1 MNLKNMRKLR
11 AVLRSRKNPVAFDM
25 ANWFH
30 HNHRRIRTATGI
42 CNVVEK
48 HSCGTAACLAGHAAI
63 LAWQSGDIPKFRKNM
78 NVSTVAAEWLG
89 LDSFKSHNLFMGQ
102 WGGQNKLLRKIT
114 KPEAI
119 AELTRLIDAE
129 AA

>member
-11 AVLRSRKNPVAFDM
+11 AALQSRKNPVAFDM
-25 ANWFH
+25 GTWFR
-30 HNHRRIRTATGI
+30 HNDHRLVTATGI

-48 HSCGTAACLAGHAAI
+48 HPCGTAACLAGHAAI
-63 LAWQSGDIPKFRKNM
+63 LAWQSGNVPKFGKKKRIED
-78 NVSTVAAEWLG
+78 VAAKWLG
-89 LDSFKSHNLFMGQ
+89 LDPDVAHALFMGR
-102 WGGQNKLLRKIT
+102 WRGQFNFICEIT